1 MGALRPGGV
10 RPLKMAALL
19 LSAHPLSE
27 QPLLHLHPAHKTDL
41 PMYLAQASAGARSY
55 QRRSEGHEPLLV
67 ALVTKEHTWRQS
79 SVTGNLVL
87 LPCHRV
93 LPTVCRT
100 RWGMA
105 PGPCFRRVGSP
116 SVKPSM
122 SLFPTPCS
130 FFGLDHR
137 GRPAAPE
144 GHGWLPRSPRSPR
157 APPPPPPAAARG
169 LPAVGGRGSA
179 PSGPAGS
186 PAGSS
191 SGLRCCP
198 SLARGPLTLAFSAA
212 QRGC

>member
-1 MGALRPGGV
+1 
-10 RPLKMAALL
+10 MAALL

-130 FFGLDHR
+130 FFGLEAGQVQAFQACGVR
-137 GRPAAPE
+137 SNNLK
-144 GHGWLPRSPRSPR
+144 LPVLMGVLWFSWFFFFLS
-157 APPPPPPAAARG
+157 
-169 LPAVGGRGSA
+169 L
-179 PSGPAGS
+179 
-186 PAGSS
+186 SS
-191 SGLRCCP
+191 FALFF
-198 SLARGPLTLAFSAA
+198 LIELTTF
-212 QRGC
+212 C